1 MYERTL
7 SVDREGRMRVVEQV
21 RGEEVRGEEGLM
33 EAWSMAITGS
43 LTVSGGMMRGVLE
56 QSRRMWPWDGGAK
69 GIEVWRYEAH
79 ERCLYV
85 VCAGPYMMLK
95 HGQSYG
101 STVQAAQV
109 EQGRMRE
116 IEGLEEE
123 MERRVALLRWKP
135 DALHKLSSGRGGRTE
150 LEEMAACLM
159 WVGDVHRESEGD
171 VGSLARELGRRSEWR
186 MMRVGESERVGE
198 ISYRPGIDE
207 LPEHLARLEAA
218 DMLRGLIEEQVGKSR

>member
-21 RGEEVRGEEGLM
+21 RGESGSM
-33 EAWSMAITGS
+33 AAWSMAVTRR
-43 LTVSGGMMRGVLE
+43 LTVSGEMMRGVLE
-56 QSRRMWPWDGGAK
+56 QSRRMWPWEGGEQ

-135 DALHKLSSGRGGRTE
+135 DALHKLSSGRGESAG

-159 WVGDVHRESEGD
+159 WVSEAHRESEGD
-171 VGSLARELGRRSEWR
+171 VRRLAGELGRRAQWR
-186 MMRVGESERVGE
+186 MMRVGEKGGGGLASV
-198 ISYRPGIDE
+198 ISYRPGTDE
-207 LPEHLARLEAA
+207 LPEHLARLEAV
-218 DMLRGLIEEQVGKSR
+218 DRLRGLIEEQVGERG